1 MTIRLFNGAAVAVRI
16 VFVPGLFRMA
26 KFPSAPGGDDLV
38 RMAASRGRVPIP
50 VKYTCKPVELKES
63 SMNACSRQTFR
74 LLTLTVISAAWL
86 ANGIAHGQQATHSS
100 VNTTTKFSIP
110 QSVQYCKQLHIVTNS
125 AKDGFKSI
133 SSGIAIP
140 PKIVLPDMWCSIL
153 PSPSYYTR
161 RVSRGAV
168 LNRNSRSYSEYSCNV
183 FSDKSDTDASIEFQA
198 YADPT
203 FECLGQGWIRSEV
216 KDRPSVAGKEIS
228 IIGAPG
234 EPVTQIMTSIKENG
248 TDMFIAIYPSP

>member
-1 MTIRLFNGAAVAVRI
+1 M
-16 VFVPGLFRMA
+16 P
-26 KFPSAPGGDDLV
+26 
-38 RMAASRGRVPIP
+38 
-50 VKYTCKPVELKES
+50 
-63 SMNACSRQTFR
+63 TFR

-110 QSVQYCKQLHIVTNS
+110 QSVQYCEQLHIVTNS

-133 SSGIAIP
+133 SNGIAIP

-161 RVSRGAV
+161 QVSRGAV
-168 LNRNSRSYSEYSCNV
+168 LNRKSKSYSEYLCNV
-183 FSDKSDTDASIEFQA
+183 FADKSDTDARIEFQA
-198 YADPT
+198 YADLT
-203 FECLGQGWIRSEV
+203 FECLGQGWTRSEV

-228 IIGAPG
+228 IRGAPG
-234 EPVTQIMTSIKENG
+234 EPIIQIMTSIKESG
-248 TDMFIAIYPSP
+248 VDMFITIYQLP